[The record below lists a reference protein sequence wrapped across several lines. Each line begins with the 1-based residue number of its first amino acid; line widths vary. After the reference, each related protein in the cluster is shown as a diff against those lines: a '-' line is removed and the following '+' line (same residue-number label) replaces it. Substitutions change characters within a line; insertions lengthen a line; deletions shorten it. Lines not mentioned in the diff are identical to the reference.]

1 MSGAANAAD
10 DNDNEN
16 VDDINDSDFGDDYG
30 DDDDDD
36 ILGVKIVSQ
45 LGQ

>member
-1 MSGAANAAD
+1 MSGAPNAAD
-10 DNDNEN
+10 EDDNEN
-16 VDDINDSDFGDDYG
+16 VDDINDSDYGDDYG

>member
-10 DNDNEN
+10 EDDNEN
-16 VDDINDSDFGDDYG
+16 VDYINDSDYG

-36 ILGVKIVSQ
+36 ILGVKIASQ